1 MYAADVDILCPQSQY
16 RVLAGIAEGLE
27 RSLFDALPRGTTVG
41 DVSKAERGTQK
52 AQHSKHFDI
61 SPEELNWLRER
72 IQVLGQ
78 KVQEICITH
87 IAKLKQAAE
96 V

>member
-1 MYAADVDILCPQSQY
+1 MYQKLKDAY
-16 RVLAGIAEGLE
+16 R
-27 RSLFDALPRGTTVG
+27 
-41 DVSKAERGTQK
+41 K

-78 KVQEICITH
+78 KVQEICIAH